1 LLSFTFQ
8 VLCAIKKEL
17 KDKKVKRSI
26 EEKKLLKIC
35 LFEIFIKK
43 NKYSSLFSNII
54 L

>member
-1 LLSFTFQ
+1 

-43 NKYSSLFSNII
+43 INIQVFFQT
-54 L
+54 